1 MIKSYNFRKACI
13 LFFSLALLLSGC
25 QKLPVDSNNT
35 SAEFTKKTHRYLCI
49 VLPYKEYYWGE
60 IKKGISDADNQF
72 GCMTKIET
80 FELFDTDRQLE
91 LLKQIDFFHVDGVIT
106 IGQPSNAS
114 INSEIKKIVGNN
126 IPVVLLDTDSPSSQ
140 RTCYIGTNNYKAG
153 ADAAKYILKQTNG
166 SVNAAVFVSSMDN
179 ANQQERY
186 QGFKDT
192 IQNADG
198 IISYVGES
206 LNDADSFQDLLK
218 QALQEN
224 AKINSVFCAEAS
236 TSQQAGIFLK
246 NSNLYREI
254 TSVMFDDVGA
264 VPQLVSEGILS
275 GSIIQST
282 QEMGYLSVDI
292 LERINRNEEILDIF
306 YTQTNFLTPESAK
319 ATITD
324 HYGKGG

>member
-1 MIKSYNFRKACI
+1 MIKSHNFRKAYI
-13 LFFSLALLLSGC
+13 LFLFFLALLLSGC
-25 QKLPVDSNNT
+25 QKLSLDNNNS
-35 SAEFTKKTHRYLCI
+35 SAEFTQKTHRYICI
-49 VLPYKEYYWGE
+49 VLPHKEYYWGE

-80 FELFDTDRQLE
+80 FERFDTDRQLE

-114 INSEIKKIVGNN
+114 INSEIKKIVDNN

-140 RTCYIGTNNYKAG
+140 RTCYIGTDNYNAG
-153 ADAAKYILKQTNG
+153 ADAAKYILEQTNG
-166 SVNAAVFVSSMDN
+166 SVNAAVFVSSMDD

-206 LNDADSFQDLLK
+206 LNDADAFQKLLNK
-218 QALQEN
+218 ALQEDP
-224 AKINSVFCAEAS
+224 KINSIFCAEAS
-236 TSQQAGIFLK
+236 TSQQTGVFLK
-246 NSNLYREI
+246 NSSLYREI
-254 TSVMFDDVGA
+254 TSVMFDDIGT
-264 VPQLVSEGILS
+264 VPQLVSDGILS

-292 LERINRNEEILDIF
+292 LEKINRNEEITDIF
-306 YTQTNFLTPESAK
+306 YTQTSFLTPESTK

-324 HYGKGG
+324 H